1 MLIQRRAFLQGLA
14 GAACTPLFLE
24 AMSAE
29 AATNDELIV
38 VVVGL
43 NGGNDGLNTVVPLK
57 QYNLYNALRSPIGA
71 GNTLAYPKSQLALT
85 AFDSNPAHVASASTE
100 YAFAPAMAAMR
111 ELYSTGKLA
120 VINGIGLPNAE
131 LAPQSHF
138 AGWSDWSTGKINIDG
153 ASIPPGWLGAAL
165 ANLPSGALGP
175 TASVAGAELV
185 TASAASQGL
194 VVGRPSDFSLSI
206 PYYFPQ
212 FQLGQAFQ
220 RMLSAAQP
228 NPVAAGARSVT
239 NATLNAVSA
248 MQGFAQLAGDYPTGL
263 SDLGQQLLSIT
274 QMIAGK
280 SGIRGFVAVSYGYDT
295 HSGQNDTHP
304 GLVEDLSVSLQQFYA
319 YLHAKKLSSNV
330 LIVTISD
337 FGRTPSANLSLGTDH
352 GSASTAFVL
361 GDMVKGGVY
370 GDYPSL
376 KTFDSTG
383 NLAVNV
389 DFRNMLSDVI
399 QALGGNAKAVL
410 GTTYPKLGFI

>member
-1 MLIQRRAFLQGLA
+1 MLIKRRSVLKSLA

-24 AMSAE
+24 SMSAE
-29 AATNDELIV
+29 AAGNGDLIV
-38 VVVGL
+38 VVIGL

-57 QYNLYNALRSPIGA
+57 QYGLYNALRTPVGSGGTI
-71 GNTLAYPKSQLALT
+71 AYSRAQLQVN
-85 AFDSNPAHVASASTE
+85 AFDSNVSHSASASTE
-100 YAFAPAMAAMR
+100 YGFAPGMEAMR
-111 ELYSTGKLA
+111 QLYSSGKLA
-120 VINGIGLPNAE
+120 VINGIGLPGAE

-138 AGWSDWSTGKINIDG
+138 AGWSDWSTGQINVDG

-165 ANLPSGALGP
+165 SSLPSGSLGP

-185 TASAASQGL
+185 TSSAASQGL
-194 VVGRPSDFSLSI
+194 VVGSPGDFDLNI

-212 FQLGQAFQ
+212 FTLGQAFQ
-220 RMLSAAQP
+220 RMLSAKPSNAI
-228 NPVAAGARSVT
+228 ASGARNVT
-239 NATLNAVSA
+239 AATLNAVSA
-248 MQGFAQLAGDYPTGL
+248 MQSYAQLAPDYPTDL
-263 SDLGQQLLSIT
+263 SDLGRQLQSIT

-280 SGIRGFVAVSYGYDT
+280 SGIRGYAAVTYGYDT

-304 GLVEDLSVSLQQFYA
+304 GLVQDLSISLQQFYT
-319 YLHAKKLSSNV
+319 YLQSKKLSSNV

-337 FGRTPSANLSLGTDH
+337 FGRTPAANLSLGTDH

-370 GDYPSL
+370 GNYPSL
-376 KTFDSTG
+376 KNFDSSG

-399 QALGGNAKAVL
+399 QALGGNATAVL
-410 GTTYPKLGFI
+410 GKTYPKLGFI

>member
-1 MLIQRRAFLQGLA
+1 MLIKRRSVLKGIA

-29 AATNDELIV
+29 AATNNDLIV

-57 QYNLYNALRSPIGA
+57 QYNLYNALRTPVGSGGSI
-71 GNTLAYPKSQLALT
+71 AYTRPQLQLT
-85 AFDSNPAHVASASTE
+85 AFDSNVAHIPSASTE
-100 YAFAPAMAAMR
+100 YAFAPGMTAMR
-111 ELYSTGKLA
+111 QLYTTGKLA
-120 VINGIGLPNAE
+120 VINGIGLPAAE

-138 AGWSDWSTGKINIDG
+138 AGWSDWSTGKINVDG

-165 ANLPSGALGP
+165 STLPSGSLGP

-185 TASAASQGL
+185 TASASSQGL
-194 VVGRPSDFSLSI
+194 VVGRPADFNLNI

-220 RMLSAAQP
+220 RMLSAGQS

-248 MQGFAQLAGDYPTGL
+248 MQGFAQLAGDYPTDL

-280 SGIRGFVAVSYGYDT
+280 SGIRGYVAVSYGYDT

-304 GLVEDLSVSLQQFYA
+304 GLVGDLSTSLQQFYT
-319 YLHAKKLSSNV
+319 YLQQKKLSSNV
-330 LIVTISD
+330 VIVTISD

-399 QALGGNAKAVL
+399 QALGGNATTVL
-410 GTTYPKLGFI
+410 GKTYPKLGFI